1 MSAYLPPTI
10 PAIIQSENINSVS
23 KLTDIYPR
31 DWSFKTLQDL
41 ISRYQV
47 TGVSL
52 VNKKLSRLEFAIAFT
67 TFIQSCQTC
76 SFSPE
81 DLLILQ
87 RLQKD
92 FAEDL
97 KILNRQL
104 TSLDSKVTNLEKN
117 SFATNTTLS
126 GEIIIG
132 VSQAFGD
139 DIQDNLVLQQR
150 VKLDFNTSFTGK
162 DQLKISLTAGN
173 AEQFTYGNKIT
184 NEGRLGFTTD
194 TNNQFEISNLSYRF
208 PINDNLTVFLA
219 SQGDDVNPVNP
230 FFSSRGQGSISR
242 FGRKNPIYRLVETGG
257 IALSYKFNDSL
268 TFGIGYY
275 GGELNNSQAG
285 QGIFNGDYSF
295 ASRLKFQPN
304 ENISLGLLYI
314 HSYNDSNLST
324 GTGSIR
330 SQLDL
335 DRPLTA
341 NSYSLEA
348 SFQINS
354 NFAMGGWI
362 GFTNAN
368 IINLGSAEVWN
379 YALTLSFPELLQEDD
394 LFGIIIG
401 QEPKLT
407 GTSGFLINGKR
418 RDTNTSLHIESFY
431 RYPLTDNISLTPG
444 LIWITAP
451 NHNVNNSDIFILT
464 IRTTLRF

>member
-1 MSAYLPPTI
+1 MSAYLPPEI
-10 PAIIQSENINSVS
+10 PAIIQAENIHSVS
-23 KLTDIYPR
+23 KLTDIYPH
-31 DWSFKTLQDL
+31 DWSFQTLQNL

-47 TGVSL
+47 TQVSL
-52 VNKKLSRLEFAIAFT
+52 ANKKYSRLEFAIAFH
-67 TFIQSCQTC
+67 TFIKSCHHC
-76 SFSPE
+76 LFSSE

-92 FAEDL
+92 FTEDL
-97 KILNRQL
+97 KILNRQF
-104 TSLDSKVTNLEKN
+104 TSLENRVGNLENN
-117 SFATNTTLS
+117 SFTTNTNLS

-132 VSQAFGD
+132 ISDAFGGD
-139 DIQDNLVLQQR
+139 TQANLVLQQR

-173 AEQFTYGNKIT
+173 GEQFPYVNNIT

-194 TNNQFEISNLSYRF
+194 TNNQLEISNLSYRF
-208 PINDNLTVFLA
+208 PINNQLSFFLA
-219 SQGDDVNPVNP
+219 PQGDDVSPVNP

-257 IALSYKFNDSL
+257 IALSYEFSDSL

-275 GGELNNSQAG
+275 GGELENNQIG
-285 QGIFNGDYSF
+285 KGIFNGDYSI
-295 ASRLKFQPN
+295 ATRLTFQPN
-304 ENISLGLLYI
+304 QNIRLGFLYI

-324 GTGSIR
+324 GTGSLR

-335 DRPLTA
+335 DRPIIG

-348 SFQINS
+348 SWQINDH
-354 NFAMGGWI
+354 FALGGWL
-362 GFTNAN
+362 GFTDAN

-379 YALTLSFPELLQEDD
+379 YALTFSFLELLQEDD
-394 LFGIIIG
+394 MFGIIIG

-407 GTSGFLINGKR
+407 GTSGFLIDGKS
-418 RDTNTSLHIESFY
+418 RDPNTSLHIETFY
-431 RYPLTDNISLTPG
+431 RYPLTENISLTPG

-451 NHNVNNSDIFILT
+451 NHDVNNPDIFIFT